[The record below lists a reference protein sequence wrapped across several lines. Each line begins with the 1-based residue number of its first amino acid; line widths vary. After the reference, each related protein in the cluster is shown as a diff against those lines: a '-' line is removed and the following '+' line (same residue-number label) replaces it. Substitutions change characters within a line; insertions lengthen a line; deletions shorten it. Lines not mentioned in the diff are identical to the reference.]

1 MRSEG
6 KDGGVVGGGDDDDDG
21 GKDSVPTSPRKSSS
35 LMRIFSILSEGSER
49 GAE

>member
-21 GKDSVPTSPRKSSS
+21 VKILCPLPREN
-35 LMRIFSILSEGSER
+35 RVR
-49 GAE
+49 